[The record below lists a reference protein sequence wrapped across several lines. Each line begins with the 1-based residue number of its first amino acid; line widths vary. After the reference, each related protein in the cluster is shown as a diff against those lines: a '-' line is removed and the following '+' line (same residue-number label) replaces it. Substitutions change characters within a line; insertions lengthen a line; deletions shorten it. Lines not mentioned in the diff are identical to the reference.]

1 MSRLKHLRT
10 RRLAVIGAATLASGL
25 ASIGSLS
32 AAAPRAG
39 AAAVTK
45 TFSFVGHQ
53 QFFHVPAGVTLVT
66 IEALGAQ
73 GGSSR
78 EAGDSPVSVAGGKGG
93 MATATIPVTTGEE
106 LTVFVGGQPARVLD
120 APGGFNG
127 GGASRHGMT
136 PRPSPDCGHVDQ
148 PRCPEGGNGGGGG
161 GASDVRV
168 GGDSLAR
175 RVVVAGGGGGGGG
188 DIGKCIGG
196 AGGGV
201 VGDPGSPCRNFQG
214 GGGTQNTGGSAGILN
229 GDLGSAGQ
237 GGKGGSDPPFTVFGG
252 AGGGGGWYG
261 GGGGSGGDNAQVGGG
276 GGGGSGHVPASDPRA
291 RMQNGVQDGNGRVTI
306 TYGLS
311 PPTLDKSFNNKQI
324 LIGNGTFVTFVL
336 SNPNTEVSLNG
347 VAFTD
352 PLPNGLAVTNYFIHD
367 DCGGAIDTPG
377 SSSINVSRVTL
388 SKSSHCTIQV
398 SLIGTRM
405 GHIVNTTSPVTS
417 EETGPGETATA
428 SIDVHN

>member
-25 ASIGSLS
+25 ASIGSVS

-45 TFSFVGHQ
+45 TFSFVGHE
-53 QFFHVPAGVTLVT
+53 QFFHVPAGITLVT

-73 GGSSR
+73 GGSST
-78 EAGDSPVSVAGGKGG
+78 EAGDSPVGVAGGKGG

-136 PRPSPDCGHVDQ
+136 PRPSPDCGHTDQ
-148 PRCPEGGNGGGGG
+148 PPCPHGGNGGGGG

-188 DIGKCIGG
+188 DIGKCVGG

-214 GGGTQNTGGSAGILN
+214 GGGTQNTGGSAGMLN
-229 GDLGSAGQ
+229 GNPGARVRVAREVATRHSRSSA
-237 GGKGGSDPPFTVFGG
+237 
-252 AGGGGGWYG
+252 
-261 GGGGSGGDNAQVGGG
+261 
-276 GGGGSGHVPASDPRA
+276 VPAEEA
-291 RMQNGVQDGNGRVTI
+291 DGTEVAEAAVAI
-306 TYGLS
+306 TRKLAAAVEVGPATFP
-311 PPTLDKSFNNKQI
+311 PPTPAR
-324 LIGNGTFVTFVL
+324 GCRTACT
-336 SNPNTEVSLNG
+336 T
-347 VAFTD
+347 AM
-352 PLPNGLAVTNYFIHD
+352 
-367 DCGGAIDTPG
+367 GG
-377 SSSINVSRVTL
+377 
-388 SKSSHCTIQV
+388 
-398 SLIGTRM
+398 
-405 GHIVNTTSPVTS
+405 
-417 EETGPGETATA
+417 
-428 SIDVHN
+428 